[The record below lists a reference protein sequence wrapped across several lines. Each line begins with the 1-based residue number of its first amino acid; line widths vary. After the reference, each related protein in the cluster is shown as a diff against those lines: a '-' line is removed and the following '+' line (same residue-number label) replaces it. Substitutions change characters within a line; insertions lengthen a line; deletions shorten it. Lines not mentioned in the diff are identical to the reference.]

1 MGVQLYGRPGAGKST
16 LVDRLAA
23 SLSRLEAVGLVTPA
37 ARPPRLEEARGWCLR
52 EGARITAEGLLR
64 LVERL
69 PLGRLDFLFVEVEC
83 DTACTPPVDVGC
95 HARTVVLPAPGGL
108 GEIERAAA
116 AIREADFVLLT
127 QGDRVAAGAAVVAAA
142 RARVAAIAPVPA
154 FVLSLFQHS
163 DWMEWIAY
171 LERLRSRHLRPR
183 SEAVPADLFLG

>member
-1 MGVQLYGRPGAGKST
+1 MARAAEAVRERLGEAGTVAVQLYGRPGAGKST

-23 SLSRLEAVGLVTPA
+23 SLARLEAVGLVTPA
-37 ARPPRLEEARGWCLR
+37 AHAPRLEEARGWCLGTGER
-52 EGARITAEGLLR
+52 VTAEGLLD

-108 GEIERAAA
+108 GEIDRAAA

-127 QGDRVAAGAAVVAAA
+127 QGDRVAAGQASLQAA
-142 RARVAAIAPVPA
+142 RERVAAIAPVPT

-163 DWMEWIAY
+163 DWMEWIA
-171 LERLRSRHLRPR
+171 
-183 SEAVPADLFLG
+183 